1 MTSNNGTFSV
11 MTIQS
16 FNLEVAMRNLRSY
29 PGVFTVLL
37 IAAALAVNGVV
48 DYINEELAGPSF
60 LGSISLIASAL
71 VLVAVYEYRNLRQ
84 NRKLVISQ
92 DKK

>member
-1 MTSNNGTFSV
+1 
-11 MTIQS
+11 
-16 FNLEVAMRNLRSY
+16 MRNLRSY

-60 LGSISLIASAL
+60 LGSVSLLVSAL
-71 VLVAVYEYRNLRQ
+71 VLVAVYEYRNIRQ
-84 NRKLVISQ
+84 SRKLAANPAQ
-92 DKK
+92 K